1 MIVIY
6 SDESKDYLRDEFLPW
21 LNDRDRYLEYYKD
34 KLPEDIDSS
43 YTVSV
48 LYCRDMESL
57 MNRKDILISNSYREP
72 VAVLGVPEFF
82 GSHSNYYYYKGEYIS
97 KHNLGEII
105 RLKAWQRMGGN

>member
-6 SDESKDYLRDEFLPW
+6 SDESRGYLKDEFLPW

-43 YTVSV
+43 YIVSV
-48 LYCRDMESL
+48 VYCRDMEAL
-57 MNRKDILISNSYREP
+57 MDRKDILIGNSYGEP
-72 VAVLGVPEFF
+72 IAVLGVPEFF

-105 RLKAWQRMGGN
+105 RLKAWQRNID